1 MNHSLLKV
9 KGVTKIFGGI
19 KAISDLSFEV
29 SESDIFGLIGPNGA
43 GKTTLFNC
51 VSGLYRQEIGNIFF
65 NGKLIN
71 GLRTSERCKLGIGRT
86 FQIVKPLNDLTVLDN
101 VITSAFCNNNNL
113 KKARKKAESVL
124 SFVNLSHKDSF
135 FPENLTLADKKRLE
149 FARAL
154 ATECKLL
161 LLDEVMAG
169 LNPAETKEIMSL
181 VRQVNAEGVTI
192 LLIEH
197 VMSAVMN
204 LCSRIVVLNL
214 GAKIA
219 EGTPQEIVC
228 NPEVIKAYLGED
240 SRYAA
245 QS

>member
-1 MNHSLLKV
+1 
-9 KGVTKIFGGI
+9 
-19 KAISDLSFEV
+19 
-29 SESDIFGLIGPNGA
+29 
-43 GKTTLFNC
+43 
-51 VSGLYRQEIGNIFF
+51 
-65 NGKLIN
+65 
-71 GLRTSERCKLGIGRT
+71 
-86 FQIVKPLNDLTVLDN
+86 
-101 VITSAFCNNNNL
+101 
-113 KKARKKAESVL
+113 
-124 SFVNLSHKDSF
+124 
-135 FPENLTLADKKRLE
+135 
-149 FARAL
+149 
-154 ATECKLL
+154 
-161 LLDEVMAG
+161 
-169 LNPAETKEIMSL
+169 MSL